1 MRIAEAM
8 SRGVRVVSP
17 SDSIE
22 QAARIM
28 GELDLG
34 FLPVGEDDRLIGT
47 ITDRD
52 IAVRGVGQG
61 LECDTLIEE
70 VMSTDVKYCFDDQD
84 LDEVTANMG
93 DIQVRR
99 LPVVNREKRLVGVIS
114 LGDIAKKTAIEAGLA
129 LSDVTRGSEQHN
141 QTA

>member
-1 MRIAEAM
+1 
-8 SRGVRVVSP
+8 
-17 SDSIE
+17 
-22 QAARIM
+22 M